1 MSRATPQMRHFA
13 KLLIVC
19 DRNGTKS
26 GKSRI
31 QDPFSDCEKLRLP
44 LSTLMGNEGYQ
55 ALLLHTQALAGKE
68 VPWLRTVQVKADGT
82 WEGLEGGLAQLDPD
96 ELFEGR
102 VVLLARML
110 GLLVAFIGENLTLG
124 LVQGVWP
131 KAPLN
136 NLGLVKGLNNQSW
149 DKNE

>member
-1 MSRATPQMRHFA
+1 MNRASLRMRRFA
-13 KLLIVC
+13 KHLIVA
-19 DRNGTKS
+19 DALAVSVSDTDNAA
-26 GKSRI
+26 
-31 QDPFSDCEKLRLP
+31 PFPVTDALRPRLA
-44 LSTLMGNEGYQ
+44 TLMGNGGVR
-55 ALLLHTQALAGKE
+55 ALLSRALALATRE
-68 VPWLRTVQVKADGT
+68 VPWLRAVHVNADGDL
-82 WEGLEGGLAQLDPD
+82 EGLSEMSSLLDPI
-96 ELFEGR
+96 EFLEGR